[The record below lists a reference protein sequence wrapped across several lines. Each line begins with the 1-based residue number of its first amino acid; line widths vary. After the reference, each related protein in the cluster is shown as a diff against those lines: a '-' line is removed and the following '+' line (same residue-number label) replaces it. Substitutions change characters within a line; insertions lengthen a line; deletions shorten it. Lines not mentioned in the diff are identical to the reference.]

1 MGKTEILQIVT
12 GFLGSLSFGILF
24 NIRGVRLFW
33 AALAGFFS
41 WSLFLL
47 LAFWIPSEPIRY
59 FIVAVT
65 VSIYAEIMAR
75 ALKTPTTTF
84 HMTALIPLIPGGSLY
99 YTMAYLVQGDKDI
112 AAQKAI
118 DTLCVCLGIS
128 AGIVVMSVV
137 GQIWRNTARS
147 VLQKKKALKQQKL

>member
-1 MGKTEILQIVT
+1 MGKTEILQVIT

-47 LAFWIPSEPIRY
+47 LAFWIPSEPVRY

-65 VSIYAEIMAR
+65 VSVYAEIMAR
-75 ALKTPTTTF
+75 VLKTPTTTF

-99 YTMAYLVQGDKDI
+99 YTTASLFGGNLESFVE
-112 AAQKAI
+112 KAVY
-118 DTLCVCLGIS
+118 TLELAVSLALGI
-128 AGIVVMSVV
+128 VLV
-137 GQIWRNTARS
+137 TAVTHTFTR
-147 VLQKKKALKQQKL
+147 LRKPIIK